1 MKVLHLRSGCRL
13 HFGLMELAAGE
24 PMRFAG
30 LGLMLDQPNFELAFS
45 AAESS
50 TVDVSSIELPSPAT
64 ADASAGITADILAEF
79 ESRIHAA
86 IRQRQALVAD
96 TAQSSTPCL
105 VRLLNALPLHSGL
118 GAGTQLAASVAAGLE
133 LFARAQPTLSLQPS
147 AFSLQ
152 SSAYSLQSS
161 AYSLQPALWQPIL
174 DTKPRLSAHW
184 LSQHAGRGLRSAV
197 GLIGF
202 LRGGLILDEGYPSD
216 QARDAKVDQMTR
228 PLAAQTLQLAPQW
241 RVVLAVPQQR
251 AEISGAEEAEVM
263 AELGSLP
270 NPLRQQM
277 LALALR
283 ATCLAADSNHFNEF
297 TDCLDRYMQF
307 GAQLFSRY
315 QGGMYNGADVTE
327 AVQLAQAVGLRGVG
341 QSSWGPTVF
350 GFAESQACAEHRAEQ
365 LRRQRPDW
373 SVRIATPATSGARY
387 RWQSS
392 LS

>member
-1 MKVLHLRSGCRL
+1 MKVLHLQTGCRL
-13 HFGLMELAAGE
+13 HFGLIELASGE

-45 AAESS
+45 AAESF
-50 TVDVSSIELPSPAT
+50 TVDASPIESQNPT
-64 ADASAGITADILAEF
+64 ADSKDEF
-79 ESRIHAA
+79 ESRIGAA
-86 IRQRQALVAD
+86 IRQRQALVAG
-96 TAQSSTPCL
+96 TEQRSTTCH

-133 LFARAQPTLSLQPS
+133 LFTRAQPTSSAQPAANCLQPT
-147 AFSLQ
+147 
-152 SSAYSLQSS
+152 
-161 AYSLQPALWQPIL
+161 LWQPIL
-174 DTKPRLSAHW
+174 DAQPTLSAQW
-184 LSQHAGRGLRSAV
+184 LSQHADRGLRSAV
-197 GLIGF
+197 GLVGF

-216 QARDAKVDQMTR
+216 QACGTKADRMTR
-228 PLAAQTLQLAPQW
+228 PLAAQTQQLAAQW

-251 AEISGAEEAEVM
+251 AEISGAKEAEVM

-270 NPLRQQM
+270 NPHRPQM
-277 LALALR
+277 LALAQR
-283 ATCLAADSNHFNEF
+283 AMGLAADNNHFVEF

-350 GFAESQACAEHRAEQ
+350 GFAETQACAEHRAEQ

-373 SVRIATPATSGARY
+373 SVRISTPATCGARY
-387 RWQSS
+387 RWQPSHHKETPICDSS
-392 LS
+392 VL